1 MRRFSVRSTD
11 DENSF
16 VYVLMTSLAL
26 KYPSC
31 IKKSYVPCEIFVL
44 NMEPDLQF
52 SMQFWSSR
60 MLLVSAR

>member
-1 MRRFSVRSTD
+1 MRRLSVRSTD
-11 DENSF
+11 VENSF

-26 KYPSC
+26 KNPSC

-44 NMEPDLQF
+44 KIELDLQF
-52 SMQFWSSR
+52 SMQFWSSK